1 MLQEGLDGVWNT
13 IIVYKTQSTLPG
25 ASPFGISAFKLLDI
39 KLSVLLVMQAQCKCD
54 TGRNTPRTE
63 DKDENI

>member
-25 ASPFGISAFKLLDI
+25 VLPLALVGLLPLDI
-39 KLSVLLVMQAQCKCD
+39 KLSVLLVVQAQCKCD
-54 TGRNTPRTE
+54 TGRNTPRTK